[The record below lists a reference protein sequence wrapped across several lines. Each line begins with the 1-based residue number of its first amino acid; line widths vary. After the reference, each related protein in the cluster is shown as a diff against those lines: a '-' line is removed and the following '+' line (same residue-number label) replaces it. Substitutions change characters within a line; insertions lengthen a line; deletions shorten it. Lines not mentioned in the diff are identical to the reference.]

1 MNSRRRSAALA
12 CRSSSLRSTPGALPN
27 PGRPSPILPSEA
39 RPSVTRRIGAL
50 SALHPFPFGASKR
63 PRGAQEY
70 PDTLARVLIDFK
82 ALHEEADAL
91 AGEGRHDGP
100 FFLAAILRHRS
111 SQMSLQS
118 IKRSASVVSVQAKD
132 QQHHVFAHSHAQH
145 VDFLKDSRFSRT
157 MFHPGGT

>member
-1 MNSRRRSAALA
+1 
-12 CRSSSLRSTPGALPN
+12 
-27 PGRPSPILPSEA
+27 
-39 RPSVTRRIGAL
+39 
-50 SALHPFPFGASKR
+50 
-63 PRGAQEY
+63 
-70 PDTLARVLIDFK
+70 VLIDFK

-91 AGEGRHDGP
+91 ADEGRHDGP

-157 MFHPGGT
+157 MFHPGGTHVLRKKSYGHPRLLRRGTEALCARSWESTLLCGD